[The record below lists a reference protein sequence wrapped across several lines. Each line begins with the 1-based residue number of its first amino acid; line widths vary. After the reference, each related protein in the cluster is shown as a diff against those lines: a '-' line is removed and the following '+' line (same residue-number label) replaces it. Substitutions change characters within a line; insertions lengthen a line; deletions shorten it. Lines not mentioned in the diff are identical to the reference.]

1 MFKKNTILSRLLL
14 GVICCLVIPP
24 GALFAKDARAAE
36 AKILALNSEI
46 IAANERR
53 DLPAALRAAEEA
65 VRVAK
70 EEFGPESLEAAG
82 TMSNLGSLYL
92 HIKRAAEAEAIYLK
106 IIQIEIERS
115 DPEGAGIAAA
125 YFNLGAAYA
134 MQQKYSEAVEVLKRS
149 QAIRR
154 KALGPDDVA
163 TKNAEQMIA
172 SLTKLASSKKGEN

>member
-1 MFKKNTILSRLLL
+1 MRLLWRFIFSL
-14 GVICCLVIPP
+14 FLWVAM
-24 GALFAKDARAAE
+24 GAGAAFSLDQSAAE
-36 AKILALNSEI
+36 ARILALNREI
-46 IAANERR
+46 IAANERK

-70 EEFGPESLEAAG
+70 EEFGAESLEAAG

-92 HIKRAAEAEAIYLK
+92 HIKRAAEAEAIYRK
-106 IIQIEIERS
+106 IIQIELERS

-134 MQQKYSEAVEVLKRS
+134 MQQKYGAAIEALKKS
-149 QAIRR
+149 YAIRI
-154 KALGPDDVA
+154 KKLGPEDVA

-172 SLTKLASSKKGEN
+172 SLAKLSSSGAGKN